1 MRNTLG
7 TVVTV
12 TLYGESH
19 GGAIG
24 AVIDGLAPG
33 IPVDTDFIEHQLSLR
48 RPSGL
53 ISTARREADNLK
65 IESGVYKGRTT
76 GAPVC
81 VRIENSDTRSGDY
94 SEIEAKMRPGHADYT
109 AAVKYRGFSDPRGG
123 GHFSGRITAPLVAAG
138 AVAISALKN
147 KGITIGTHLS
157 RCAGISDRGFDNI
170 ENDIAELA
178 SAVFPVLDTSAAEK
192 MKEAVLA
199 AKADGDSVGGV
210 LETAVCGLPAGLG
223 EPWFDTVE
231 GLLAHAMLSI
241 PAIKGIEFGAGFG
254 LSDMR
259 GSEANDPFFY
269 DKNGTVK
276 TRSNNN
282 GGINGG
288 ITNGMPV
295 IFRCAVKPTPTV
307 SKPQDTID
315 IKKQVNTS
323 LVAVGRHDPCVAH
336 RARVVADSLTALV
349 ICDMLAVKYGTDWLA
364 E

>member
-7 TVVTV
+7 TAVTV

-157 RCAGISDRGFDNI
+157 RCAGISDRGFDNT
-170 ENDIAELA
+170 ESDIAELA
-178 SAVFPVLDTSAAEK
+178 SAVFPVLDAAAAER
-192 MKEAVLA
+192 MKEAVIA
-199 AKADGDSVGGV
+199 AKAEGDSVGGV

-223 EPWFDTVE
+223 EPWFDTAE

-288 ITNGMPV
+288 ITNGMPI

-336 RARVVADSLTALV
+336 RARVVVDSLTALV